1 MRPGKLEAKEVKLEA
16 KEEPAAAVEE
26 PAAAVEDPAAAA
38 ATQAPTAAK
47 SSYGGNTF
55 FPGPYG
61 GDSFGKGKTKGWE
74 EGFAAGKGKGKSKG
88 WEEGFKEGRV
98 NLFSFYRRL
107 SALGN
112 TLEELKEDMENQIP

>member
-26 PAAAVEDPAAAA
+26 PAAAA

-74 EGFAAGKGKGKSKG
+74 EGFAAGKGKGMCKG
-88 WEEGFKEGRV
+88 WEDGFKEGKAT
-98 NLFSFYRRL
+98 LFSFYARL
-107 SALGN
+107 S
-112 TLEELKEDMENQIP
+112 TLSNDLEDLKEDMENQLR